1 MEKKGLN
8 YDIIPLDMA
17 YEWGKEKAKI
27 KIISVTKDKM
37 RLNTANQSQKINAV
51 KCRKREF
58 NQGYEIHIPD

>member
-1 MEKKGLN
+1 VGKG
-8 YDIIPLDMA
+8 
-17 YEWGKEKAKI
+17 EI

-51 KCRKREF
+51 KNRKREF